1 MRIAQVLG
9 NLLTNAA
16 KYTDSEGRIRVS
28 AECSEQELRIH
39 VSDNG
44 IGLRHRSARDKPLQ
58 GPRQYC
64 RCATRSIL
72 ARQNR
77 RSTSLYAFGYTR
89 FPSISRPEPAML
101 TASRAPELKTVLIAS
116 GLVLTLAMGVR
127 HGFGFWLQPIS
138 QAHGW
143 TRETYS
149 LALAVQ
155 NLMWGAFGPF
165 AGMAA
170 DRYGTARV
178 VIVGAFL
185 YMAGLLWM
193 ALVDQPT
200 AFVLGTGILIG
211 AALACTAFG
220 AVSGIIGRTAPESK
234 RSWAFGISSAASSI
248 GQFTMMPIEQQLISG
263 TGWQHAFYVLAA
275 LVGLVMLPMAFRLRE
290 PAVEKASGPQQS
302 ILEATREAF
311 TYRPFLLLVAG
322 YFVCGF
328 QLVFIGVHMPSYLKD
343 KGLMDPN
350 VAVMALALIG
360 LFNIFGSYY
369 AGKLGG
375 FLPKRYIL
383 SSIYLTR
390 AVVIALFLLAP
401 LSSWSVYVFSC
412 AMGLLWLSTVPLTN
426 GVIAGIF
433 GVKYLSMLSG
443 FVFFSHQVGSFLGVW
458 LGGYLFTKQ
467 GNYDAVWIITVAL
480 GVFAALINL
489 PIDEKAIVRPQAVPA

>member
-1 MRIAQVLG
+1 MF
-9 NLLTNAA
+9 T
-16 KYTDSEGRIRVS
+16 
-28 AECSEQELRIH
+28 
-39 VSDNG
+39 
-44 IGLRHRSARDKPLQ
+44 
-58 GPRQYC
+58 
-64 RCATRSIL
+64 
-72 ARQNR
+72 ARQ
-77 RSTSLYAFGYTR
+77 S
-89 FPSISRPEPAML
+89 PS
-101 TASRAPELKTVLIAS
+101 LKTVLIAS
-116 GLVLTLAMGVR
+116 GVILTLAMGVR

-149 LALAVQ
+149 LALALQ
-155 NLMWGAFGPF
+155 NLMWGLFGPF

-200 AFVLGTGILIG
+200 LFVLGTGVLIG

-220 AVSGIIGRTAPESK
+220 AISGIVGRIAPESK
-234 RSWAFGISSAASSI
+234 RSWAFGLSSAAGSF
-248 GQFTMMPIEQQLISG
+248 GQFLLMPVEQQLISHA
-263 TGWQHAFYVLAA
+263 GWQTAFYVLGA
-275 LVGLVMLPMAFRLRE
+275 LVVVVMVPMAFFLRE
-290 PAVEKASGPQQS
+290 PAAVKTTGPQQS

-311 TYRPFLLLVAG
+311 AYGPFRLLLAG

-328 QLVFIGVHMPSYLKD
+328 QLVFIGVHMPAYLKD
-343 KGLMDPN
+343 RGLADGN

-360 LFNIFGSYY
+360 LFNIVGSYY

-375 FLPKRYIL
+375 TFPKRYLL
-383 SSIYLTR
+383 SSIYISR
-390 AVVIALFLLAP
+390 VVVIGLFLLAP
-401 LSSWSVYVFSC
+401 LTSWSVYVFSA

-443 FVFFSHQVGSFLGVW
+443 FVFLSHQIGSFLGVW
-458 LGGYLFTKQ
+458 LGGYLYTRQ
-467 GNYDAVWIITVAL
+467 GSYDGVWGITLVL
-480 GVFAALINL
+480 GVAAALINL
-489 PIDEKAIVRPQAVPA
+489 PINEKPIVRLPLVAV

>member
-1 MRIAQVLG
+1 
-9 NLLTNAA
+9 
-16 KYTDSEGRIRVS
+16 
-28 AECSEQELRIH
+28 
-39 VSDNG
+39 
-44 IGLRHRSARDKPLQ
+44 
-58 GPRQYC
+58 
-64 RCATRSIL
+64 
-72 ARQNR
+72 
-77 RSTSLYAFGYTR
+77 
-89 FPSISRPEPAML
+89 ML
-101 TASRAPELKTVLIAS
+101 TATRPPQLKTVLIAG

-149 LALAVQ
+149 LAMALQ
-155 NLMWGAFGPF
+155 NLLWGAFGPF

-178 VIVGAFL
+178 VIFGAL
-185 YMAGLLWM
+185 AYIAGLVWM
-193 ALVDQPT
+193 AVIDQPT
-200 AFVLGTGILIG
+200 LFVVGSGILLG

-220 AVSGIIGRTAPESK
+220 AVSGIIGRTAPEAK
-234 RSWAFGISSAASSI
+234 RSWAFGISSAASSF
-248 GQFTMMPIEQQLISG
+248 GQFMMMPVEQQLISAA
-263 TGWQHAFYVLAA
+263 GWQNAFYILSS
-275 LVGLVMLPMAFRLRE
+275 LVGLVMLPMAFGLRE
-290 PAVEKASGPQQS
+290 MPAEKHSGPQQS

-311 TYRPFLLLVAG
+311 SYRPFLLLVAG

-328 QLVFIGVHMPSYLKD
+328 QVVFIGVHMPSYLKD
-343 KGLMDPN
+343 KGIMDPQ
-350 VAVMALALIG
+350 VAVVALALIG

-375 FLPKRYIL
+375 FLPKRYLL
-383 SSIYLTR
+383 SFIYFTR
-390 AVVIALFLLAP
+390 AIVIALFLLAP
-401 LSSWSVYVFSC
+401 LTPWSVYVFAC

-467 GNYDAVWIITVAL
+467 GSYDTVWGITIAL
-480 GVFAALINL
+480 GIFAALVNL
-489 PIDEKAIVRPQAVPA
+489 PINERAIVRRPAMA